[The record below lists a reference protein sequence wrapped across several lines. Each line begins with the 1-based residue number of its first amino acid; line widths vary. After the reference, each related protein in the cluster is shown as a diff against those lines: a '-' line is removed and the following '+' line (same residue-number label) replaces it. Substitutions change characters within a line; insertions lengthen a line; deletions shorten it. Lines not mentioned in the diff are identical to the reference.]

1 MKGGRKMELW
11 EVIAFFQD
19 RLHTAEVMESWCS
32 MREDED
38 NGLMAA
44 WAKARE
50 AYRVA
55 LGVLKERVEWDT

>member
-19 RLHTAEVMESWCS
+19 RLHTAEVIESWCS
-32 MREDED
+32 MKEDED
-38 NGLMAA
+38 DGLMAA

>member
-1 MKGGRKMELW
+1 MELW
-11 EVIAFFQD
+11 KVIAFFQD

-38 NGLMAA
+38 DGLMAA

>member
-1 MKGGRKMELW
+1 MELW
-11 EVIAFFQD
+11 EVITFFQD

-32 MREDED
+32 MKEDED
-38 NGLMAA
+38 DGLMAA

>member
-1 MKGGRKMELW
+1 MELW

-19 RLHTAEVMESWCS
+19 KLHTAEEMEAWCS
-32 MREDED
+32 MKEDD
-38 NGLMAA
+38 GLMAA
-44 WAKARE
+44 WAEKRE

>member
-1 MKGGRKMELW
+1 MELW

-32 MREDED
+32 MKEDED
-38 NGLMAA
+38 DGLMAA
-44 WAKARE
+44 WAEERE

-55 LGVLKERVEWDT
+55 LGVSKESVEWDT

>member
-1 MKGGRKMELW
+1 MELR

-19 RLHTAEVMESWCS
+19 KLHTVEDIETWCS
-32 MREDED
+32 MNRAEDD
-38 NGLMAA
+38 ALMAA
-44 WAKARE
+44 WAEERE

>member
-1 MKGGRKMELW
+1 MELP
-11 EVIAFFQD
+11 EVIEFFED
-19 RLHTAEVMESWCS
+19 KLRTAEAMESWCR
-32 MREDED
+32 MKEDED
-38 NGLMAA
+38 DGLMAA

>member
-1 MKGGRKMELW
+1 MKGGREMELR

-19 RLHTAEVMESWCS
+19 KLHTAEEMESWYS
-32 MREDED
+32 MKEER
-38 NGLMAA
+38 NAGLMAA
-44 WAKARE
+44 WAEERE

>member
-19 RLHTAEVMESWCS
+19 RLHTAEEMESWCS
-32 MREDED
+32 MKEDED
-38 NGLMAA
+38 DGLMAA
-44 WAKARE
+44 WVKARE

>member
-1 MKGGRKMELW
+1 MELW

-19 RLHTAEVMESWCS
+19 RLHTAEEMESWCS
-32 MREDED
+32 MKEDED
-38 NGLMAA
+38 DGLMAA
-44 WAKARE
+44 WVKARE

>member
-32 MREDED
+32 MKEDED
-38 NGLMAA
+38 DGLMAA

-55 LGVLKERVEWDT
+55 LGVLKERVEWDP

>member
-32 MREDED
+32 MKEDED
-38 NGLMAA
+38 DGLMAA